1 MRIRTTYV
9 YIHLDEGPV
18 PAGRLDMTE
27 DGRNS
32 YATFQYGARYLRRPD
47 RVPIDPAALPLP
59 DPDAPAQ
66 TFRTARTSTCS
77 MESAT
82 LRPMDG
88 AVISCRKPLAPKTL
102 WSSIISSQRE
112 SSCTRTSIRS
122 GSDGGPERV
131 HLGEKKKPSES
142 TLILPCLPKPPSAR
156 NRLIVWTPI

>member
-1 MRIRTTYV
+1 MRTRTTYV

-32 YATFQYGARYLRRPD
+32 YATFQYGARYLRRPN
-47 RVPIDPAALPLP
+47 RVPSIPRLSRYPIRMLPPRHFGL
-59 DPDAPAQ
+59 Q
-66 TFRTARTSTCS
+66 RTSTCS

-82 LRPMDG
+82 LRPMGG

-112 SSCTRTSIRS
+112 I
-122 GSDGGPERV
+122 
-131 HLGEKKKPSES
+131 
-142 TLILPCLPKPPSAR
+142 
-156 NRLIVWTPI
+156 IV